1 MKHFLLWV
9 WQLPQNII
17 GFFMTRKLY
26 CIGNVGDGI
35 NFNVFYKKNFFN
47 GSGVCLGDYIILD
60 YKYIG
65 LKDRKAQRHEYGHHL
80 QSIKL
85 GWLYLLVVGLPSIVR
100 NIYDRIF
107 HKKWT
112 KEKRMKWYYSSYPE
126 QQADKLG
133 QVER

>member
-1 MKHFLLWV
+1 MKKNLLWI

-17 GFFMTRKLY
+17 GFLLTRKY
-26 CIGNVGDGI
+26 CFIGTVGNGI
-35 NFNVFYKKNFFN
+35 NFNVFYKKDFF
-47 GSGVCLGDYIILD
+47 GSGVCLGDYIIMD
-60 YKYIG
+60 YKYLGIT
-65 LKDRKAQRHEYGHHL
+65 DRKAQKHEYGHHL
-80 QSIKL
+80 QSVKL
-85 GWLYLLVVGLPSIVR
+85 GWLYLLVVGLPSISR